1 MSYILRVLIALDA
14 FIQALFNRGVIG
26 VTISSRCGT
35 GVAHGHRWALWLN
48 WLLEHTSWIG
58 FGPGHCCSAIENDKL
73 RAKAAIAEL
82 SDPVVE
88 RFYADRS

>member
-35 GVAHGHRWALWLN
+35 GVAHGHKWALCLN
-48 WLLEHTSWIG
+48 WLLDHTSWIG
-58 FGPGHCCSAIENDKL
+58 FGPGHCQEAICNDIL
-73 RAKAAIAEL
+73 RAERL
-82 SDPVVE
+82 SWN
-88 RFYADRS
+88 